1 MTNVNENVSFDTKA
15 GMYLNNLTGDAGNYS
30 FSTTCLEGLSDI
42 AVNAYEYDKQKC
54 TTKDK
59 GECFFK
65 QSKGTVTFGGNMIHF
80 ELGTG
85 HYKTRI
91 TEVSNTPA
99 FTAFLAAN
107 QFAADV
113 SFDFFVYSGPAICQ
127 MLLNSVFTANAAAIA
142 SALLAQRLNWKALTV
157 QLTACRGLDSIY
169 ASYAAVAPLGDGNYR
184 LVAILNSAS
193 IDLEGKASFGSV
205 VPLTEAYLKTSKMS
219 ILIDA
224 MVTFN
229 GGTLQS
235 AVITNLKFSLSD
247 LSIGGPIFAINPI
260 IWIIVQAAAESTR
273 VVEGLLNDNYNK
285 KIIASIN
292 KDIKSFLSEIL

>member
-1 MTNVNENVSFDTKA
+1 MTTVNENVSFDTKA
-15 GMYLNNLTGDAGNYS
+15 GMYLNNLTGDAGNCS
-30 FSTTCLEGLSDI
+30 FSTSCLEGLSDTTLK
-42 AVNAYEYDKQKC
+42 AYQSDKQKC

-65 QSKGTVTFGGNMIHF
+65 QSRGTIAFGGNMIHF

-91 TEVSNTPA
+91 TDVSNTPA

-127 MLLNSVFTANAAAIA
+127 MLLNSVFTANAGAIA
-142 SALLAQRLNWKALTV
+142 SALLAQRLKWKELTV
-157 QLTACRGLDSIY
+157 QLTECKGLDSIY
-169 ASYAAVAPLGDGNYR
+169 ASYAAVAPLEDGNYR
-184 LVAILNSAS
+184 LVAIINSGS

-205 VPLTEAYLKTSKMS
+205 VPLAKAYLKTSRLS

-229 GGTLQS
+229 GASLKS
-235 AVITNLKFSLSD
+235 AVISDLKFSLSD

-260 IWIIVQAAAESTR
+260 IWAIVQAATESTR
-273 VVEGLLNDNYNK
+273 VVEGLLNDNYNH
-285 KIIASIN
+285 KIVASIN
-292 KDIKSFLSEIL
+292 KDIESLLSKNL